1 MAPTLRSAASAPRKR
16 RAFQSLPTFS
26 NNFDYLRFL
35 SDTKKKRLC
44 KERTK
49 NSSKTKNEC
58 DLEEKIDFEMKMK
71 EGIMKLLAVSKH
83 SIQTLEAS
91 KSLLTCTERIKAYKA
106 EREHQSLQSGSVRQ
120 AMKSKGRI
128 SVSDI
133 RMPLM
138 WKDSDHFKNKGD
150 YRRFAVFCLIKIG
163 SKIVDTEIVWNV
175 DRNVTDISFD
185 SVSVFSQVSPDFEVR
200 IEVYSHMLHND
211 LSIASTPCKI
221 KRKITRSI
229 SRTVGRK
236 LAVSLNDNHTNGE
249 SGPRFDLVAY
259 ATLRLRDVADSI
271 KTHDLLQLNLEDP
284 CHQLPLFGCF
294 CCRLVAQPDF
304 VNVERFA
311 GYLNIIQNEG
321 NASKTRTFWCSLK
334 NLQLAFWQKCEDSSC
349 KPPAITVAVN
359 KDTKLETRLFN
370 VINSFCFK
378 IVNLTEEV
386 MLAANTVQ
394 HHSQWISHI
403 AQHIKEH
410 DLWGYLAESVMKI
423 SSPFVPHV
431 FRHQSL
437 YEEA

>member
-185 SVSVFSQVSPDFEVR
+185 SVSVF
-200 IEVYSHMLHND
+200 
-211 LSIASTPCKI
+211 
-221 KRKITRSI
+221 
-229 SRTVGRK
+229 
-236 LAVSLNDNHTNGE
+236 
-249 SGPRFDLVAY
+249 GPRFDLVAY